1 MNEGAGSRQVEFVY
15 LVSILLPVV
24 VTVII
29 IIDPTVL
36 YARMH
41 ISPYTCVKCTNTR
54 KHDT

>member
-41 ISPYTCVKCTNTR
+41 ISPYMCKMY
-54 KHDT
+54 KHS